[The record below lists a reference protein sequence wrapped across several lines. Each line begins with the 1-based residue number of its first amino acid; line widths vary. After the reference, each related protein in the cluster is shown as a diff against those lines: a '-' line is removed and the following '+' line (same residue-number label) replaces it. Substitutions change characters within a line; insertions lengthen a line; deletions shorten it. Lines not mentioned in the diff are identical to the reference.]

1 MGKGYP
7 VDPNLKG
14 KCWELD
20 VSGSFGQQKPPLTS
34 ESIAFLRK
42 KKSLRDESVRVW
54 REEKGGNPTAA
65 APSPGIFDFLHVVL
79 ADLIL

>member
-1 MGKGYP
+1 MLGTGCK
-7 VDPNLKG
+7 
-14 KCWELD
+14 WELW
-20 VSGSFGQQKPPLTS
+20 SAEPPPPLTS